1 MTTAE
6 VWVMRLTIL
15 AGLITGASLAMGATL
30 NAHIKPKP
38 IPPNSAIQIRV
49 VAPYYMATND
59 KRSATP
65 SQPHDGRSP
74 SHATG

>member
-1 MTTAE
+1 
-6 VWVMRLTIL
+6 MRITIL

-30 NAHIKPKP
+30 SAHIKHKP

-59 KRSATP
+59 QDGAAS
-65 SQPHDGRSP
+65 SQAQDGCSP
-74 SHATG
+74 TDGTG